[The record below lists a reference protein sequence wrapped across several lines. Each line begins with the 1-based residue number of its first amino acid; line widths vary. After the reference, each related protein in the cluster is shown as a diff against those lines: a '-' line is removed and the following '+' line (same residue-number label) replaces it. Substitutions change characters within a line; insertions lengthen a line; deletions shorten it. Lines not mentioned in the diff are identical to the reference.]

1 MSANE
6 SDERILKQQRTFDA
20 FLRTQPYEIRS
31 GWTNRGLGPPID
43 FVNAELKIGVEL
55 TEWRGQDQSQ
65 WVEERDRFRSELLT
79 AITEKGLTQFGR
91 GTAGFTAQI
100 YLENGPP
107 SRHRKPAIIN
117 QLLNFLV
124 NFVRSAP
131 SRLSPYWSAT
141 ITDIELPSELRPYIQ
156 SITVYVF
163 VTGNLGIVVSAGR
176 TTYDP
181 SLPEVHSTVALDA
194 FRERLTEKAIS
205 GAERYA
211 REKALLGLQQLWLV
225 VHYSSPGV
233 FVEPLTELHIE
244 IGYGDHRHQ
253 SQRTAAIQLRNIANE
268 IGCGPFD
275 RIYFLVDCQP
285 DPFSELIQSA

>member
-1 MSANE
+1 MRQETRRGAPRVVVSENASLLFVNRGKLKHIMSAHE
-6 SDERILKQQRTFDA
+6 SDERILKQQCTFDA
-20 FLRTQPYEIRS
+20 FLRIQPYEIRS

-156 SITVYVF
+156 SITVHVF

-176 TTYDP
+176 TTY
-181 SLPEVHSTVALDA
+181 A
-194 FRERLTEKAIS
+194 FASDE
-205 GAERYA
+205 
-211 REKALLGLQQLWLV
+211 
-225 VHYSSPGV
+225 
-233 FVEPLTELHIE
+233 
-244 IGYGDHRHQ
+244 
-253 SQRTAAIQLRNIANE
+253 
-268 IGCGPFD
+268 
-275 RIYFLVDCQP
+275 
-285 DPFSELIQSA
+285 